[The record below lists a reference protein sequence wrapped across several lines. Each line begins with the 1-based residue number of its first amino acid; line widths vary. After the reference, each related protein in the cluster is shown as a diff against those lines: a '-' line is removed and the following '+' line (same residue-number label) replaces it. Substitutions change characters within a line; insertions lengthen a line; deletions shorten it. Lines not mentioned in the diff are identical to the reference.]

1 MTQLVPDDWN
11 EWPIPARQSWWFD
24 HEELP
29 AYMPFIEEDKLPGE
43 DAWINPHSGAKWE
56 LDPNPWHPGKYRWKT
71 TQNHGWYSI
80 KNVDPRHAV
89 HEWAKRRSEEMRHAE
104 RDSVKSLRRAEKI
117 ITGDR
122 YNDYG
127 PPEENFER
135 IATYWNQYL
144 KDNPPPLK
152 PSDTAMLMVF
162 VKIAREAAGHKTD
175 SVVDAEGYLAIYEE
189 LRNKEIL
196 DEETG
201 TELYGGN

>member
-1 MTQLVPDDWN
+1 MTQLVPDAWN
-11 EWPIPARQSWWFD
+11 EWSTTARVSWWGGQTK
-24 HEELP
+24 LP
-29 AYMPFIEEDKLPGE
+29 AYMPFFEQGVKQLGG
-43 DAWINPHSGAKWE
+43 DAWIHPDSGDIWLLKE
-56 LDPNPWHPGKYRWKT
+56 SPSSPGKYRWETKPAEPLPVV
-71 TQNHGWYSI
+71 Y
-80 KNVDPRHAV
+80 
-89 HEWAKRRSEEMRHAE
+89 EWAERHSEEMQHE
-104 RDSVKSLRRAEKI
+104 QRDSVKTLREAEQI

-127 PPEENFER
+127 PPAENFGR

-196 DEETG
+196 DEETV
-201 TELYGGN
+201 YGGN